1 MISEIGILH
10 PDEVARVLAFLRKR
24 KSLKT
29 HHLNLIIFR
38 LACCCGLRRKEIAN
52 LNLQDLLFTGKFPAV
67 RVRGEATKA
76 SSHSGSGTGRYV
88 PLWLDQGTLDDLAEW
103 CEYRR
108 TDPSFPDTGPSSPV
122 VCCVSGGARWQEIG
136 GRLSLSTLT
145 KRWTRL
151 IEVLGEDRQRQTT
164 LHSGR
169 HTYVSHALHS
179 GRSLVEVAR
188 AAGHK
193 NIATTSL
200 YSHLIE
206 STGLPDIF
214 GPARLGPEPEEK
226 PEETN
231 GQYTG
236 RRRRWR
242 PRSRKQKETT

>member
-1 MISEIGILH
+1 M
-10 PDEVARVLAFLRKR
+10 
-24 KSLKT
+24 
-29 HHLNLIIFR
+29 
-38 LACCCGLRRKEIAN
+38 
-52 LNLQDLLFTGKFPAV
+52 
-67 RVRGEATKA
+67 
-76 SSHSGSGTGRYV
+76 
-88 PLWLDQGTLDDLAEW
+88 
-103 CEYRR
+103 
-108 TDPSFPDTGPSSPV
+108 
-122 VCCVSGGARWQEIG
+122 
-136 GRLSLSTLT
+136 
-145 KRWTRL
+145 
-151 IEVLGEDRQRQTT
+151 LGEDRQRQTT

-226 PEETN
+226 PEESN